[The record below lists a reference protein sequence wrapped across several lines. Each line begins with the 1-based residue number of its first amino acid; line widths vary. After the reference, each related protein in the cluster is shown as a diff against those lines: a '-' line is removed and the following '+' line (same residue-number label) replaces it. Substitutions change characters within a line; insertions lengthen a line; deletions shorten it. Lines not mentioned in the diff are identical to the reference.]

1 MNYCNYHNA
10 EWCKRFDGV
19 KTTLYETRIEGNTL
33 YVLHRRSFIDR
44 LFHRP
49 SRHAVCT
56 IIMVNLSESILI
68 EKLKEYGFK
77 VGE

>member
-49 SRHAVCT
+49 SRALDVSPGGYDIHTLANV
-56 IIMVNLSESILI
+56 L
-68 EKLKEYGFK
+68 
-77 VGE
+77 

>member
-1 MNYCNYHNA
+1 MSYCNYHNA
-10 EWCKRFDGV
+10 EWRNRFNGI
-19 KTTLYETRIEGNTL
+19 KTALYETRIDGNTL

-44 LFHRP
+44 VFRTAQKP
-49 SRHAVCT
+49 AVCT
-56 IIMVNLSESILI
+56 IIMVNLSETILI